1 MNISTALWRQLS
13 PKNGRAGSVTYLTT
27 CRHYSGYTKRMGIWL
42 RDHSIEVTNACTR
55 QLEFIVAQ
63 RVRRSLQL
71 FELWTKIWDDVAL
84 KEFLRAWR
92 RRARRSGRELLFSS
106 VGVTMFNW
114 ERDRIDNEE
123 LYSYAN
129 EIETIHKLKETTVVC
144 EDCRQRLVI
153 DKAQPG
159 VEYCECKGKAAR
171 GSGDHWEPFIERRDM
186 LIWRREEPGTGGL
199 YAYKVLGTFSDVS
212 ADEFLRVQVD
222 VQYRK
227 EWDTTAKRL
236 EIIDTDP
243 QGVADQ
249 NQRSDV
255 IYWEMIW
262 PRLFSNRDYVYQ
274 RRWVLD
280 KEKGIVVI
288 VSRGIQHPAAPD
300 RPDTYRVNS
309 YWSYM
314 VIKPCKNFG
323 EPGIEFGL
331 TYFEDPGINIPY
343 AVSAWVAMSG
353 LPDFL
358 NKMRQAA
365 KDYKYY
371 IAKNQKPEEVPDSTE
386 EIEASNDEI
395 TLNCQPND
403 VVNEPVPEEIVV
415 SPTAEPKDSPIP
427 CQGVINPQSNDPC
440 EVEVQSTSED
450 CELSEQ
456 MIEKQSS
463 YLRYIFLTKLFA

>member
-1 MNISTALWRQLS
+1 MNISRTLLRHMS
-13 PKNGRAGSVTYLTT
+13 PKARCAGNVTYLTT
-27 CRHYSGYTKRMGIWL
+27 SRHYSGYTNRMGIWL
-42 RDHSIEVTNACTR
+42 RDHSIEVTRACTR

-71 FELWTKIWDDVAL
+71 FGLWTKIWDDVAL
-84 KEFLRAWR
+84 KEFLRTWR
-92 RRARRSGRELLFSS
+92 KRLRRNGKEFLFSS

-114 ERDRIDNEE
+114 ERDRIDNQE

-129 EIETIHKLKETTVVC
+129 EIEAIHKLKEATVVC
-144 EDCRQRLVI
+144 EDCHHRLVV
-153 DKAQPG
+153 DKAQPD
-159 VEYCECKGKAAR
+159 VDYCDCKEKVAKVNGLEWK
-171 GSGDHWEPFIERRDM
+171 PFIERKDM
-186 LIWRREEPGTGGL
+186 LIWRREEPDTGGL
-199 YAYKVLGTFSDVS
+199 YAYKILGTFSDVS

-222 VQYRK
+222 VHYRK

-243 QGVADQ
+243 EGVTDE

-314 VIKPCKNFG
+314 VIKPCKDFN

-331 TYFEDPGINIPY
+331 TYFEDPGVNIPY
-343 AVSAWVAMSG
+343 TVSSWVAMSG

-371 IAKNQKPEEVPDSTE
+371 IAKNKKPEEVPDLSE
-386 EIEASNDEI
+386 ETDASNGEI
-395 TLNCQPND
+395 VLNSQPN
-403 VVNEPVPEEIVV
+403 VVIKEPVSQDMGMDPAVD
-415 SPTAEPKDSPIP
+415 PQIP
-427 CQGVINPQSNDPC
+427 LNSNENITKSIDPC
-440 EVEVQSTSED
+440 EVEMQSTSD
-450 CELSEQ
+450 ADELSEQ
-456 MIEKQSS
+456 MVEKQSN